1 MNSASPTRSRLAS
14 IILVL
19 GILLIAANLR
29 GPITGIGPVLDQVI
43 NSFQLTAS
51 QAGMLT
57 TLPLLAFAIASP
69 MATTLAKKQGLEISL
84 FIALLLIGLGLSTRL
99 IDSVVVLYVGTAV
112 IGVGIAIGNVLLPS
126 LIKRDFPHKVAVMT
140 SAYVLAMGV
149 FAGSYSALLIPL
161 AAYKDLGWQVALAC
175 YGLITLFSIIIWLPQ
190 LKLHTKPTK
199 DLTQSHTKGKI
210 WHHSIAWYV
219 TLCLG
224 LNSFFTYVMIA
235 WLPNIL
241 MEGGHSAQQAG
252 VLHGAFQMASAVP
265 GIILIPLLSKLKDQ
279 RILALSLAILGFI
292 CALGLLYFPHFA
304 FIWST
309 TLGFCAGAIFILGL
323 SYISLRTHHSRQAA
337 SLSGMAQCVGYL
349 LAAIGPMFAGAL
361 HSHFNSW
368 APVLWLCALAS
379 LLCGVFGY
387 LGGRNVTLHEH
398 A

>member
-1 MNSASPTRSRLAS
+1 MNSISPTRSRLAS

-43 NSFQLTAS
+43 DSFQLTSS

-57 TLPLLAFAIASP
+57 TLPLLAFAVASP

-84 FIALLLIGLGLSTRL
+84 FIALIFIGLGLSTRL
-99 IDSVVVLYVGTAV
+99 VDSAIVLYIGTAV

-140 SAYVLAMGV
+140 SAYVLSMGV

-161 AAYKDLGWQVALAC
+161 AAYKDIGWQVALAC
-175 YGLITLFSIIIWLPQ
+175 YGLITLFSLIIWLPQ
-190 LKLHTKPTK
+190 LKQHTKPTK
-199 DLTQSHTKGKI
+199 DLTQSHIKSKI
-210 WHHSIAWYV
+210 WHHPTAWHV

-241 MEGGHSAQQAG
+241 MEGVHNAQQAG

-323 SYISLRTHHSRQAA
+323 SYISLRTHHSGQAA

-361 HSHFNSW
+361 HSHFESW

-387 LGGRNVTLHEH
+387 LGGRNISLNDD

>member
-1 MNSASPTRSRLAS
+1 MNSISPTRSPFAS

-43 NSFQLTAS
+43 DSFQLTSS

-84 FIALLLIGLGLSTRL
+84 FIALVLIGLGLSTRL
-99 IDSVVVLYVGTAV
+99 VDSVIVLYVGTAV

-140 SAYVLAMGV
+140 SAYVLSMGV

-175 YGLITLFSIIIWLPQ
+175 YGLITLFSLIIWLPQ
-190 LKLHTKPTK
+190 LKQHTKPTK

-210 WHHSIAWYV
+210 WHHPIAWHV

-241 MEGGHSAQQAG
+241 MEGGHNAQQAG
-252 VLHGAFQMASAVP
+252 VLHGAFQMASALP

-323 SYISLRTHHSRQAA
+323 SYISLRTHHSGQAA

-349 LAAIGPMFAGAL
+349 LAAIGPMLAGAL
-361 HSHFNSW
+361 HSHFDSW

-387 LGGRNVTLHEH
+387 LGGRNISLSED